1 MAATTDSLPAVRQ
14 GKRKLLL
21 PPAQRRQHSGAAP
34 SSVDPVEAACRS
46 GEAVASPVSNPPSAP
61 GGDVWGDDDSD
72 LGAILTDTQAALH
85 ILASQFIRQHDSH
98 APPFSM
104 VTQLYTLLPDR
115 TKTDKE
121 LDALRLGNQVRLLQL
136 PHGGVAAVPTDAY
149 SVSLRSLARPAPAAT
164 REAGRNATRD
174 GPATAERFLSLV
186 LPRHTGFGLTR
197 TELAE
202 ALGPRHA
209 AADLEALLDWGALTR
224 HPTAQTASYIF
235 GLPDAGRC
243 LRSVLEGRLELL
255 TMLQRR
261 WHGETLEAELL
272 RKGRLR
278 RSTLGVLWHL
288 RDVLGA
294 GLVVRRETAV
304 GPMLRLATRT

>member
-1 MAATTDSLPAVRQ
+1 MAATTDSLPEVRQ

-21 PPAQRRQHSGAAP
+21 PPAQRRQHSGAGP
-34 SSVDPVEAACRS
+34 TSVDPVEAACRS
-46 GEAVASPVSNPPSAP
+46 GEAVASPVPTPPSAP

-72 LGAILTDTQAALH
+72 LGAIFTDTQAALH

-98 APPFSM
+98 APPFSL

-121 LDALRLGNQVRLLQL
+121 LDALRLGNKVRLLQL
-136 PHGGVAAVPTDAY
+136 PHGGVAAVPTDAF
-149 SVSLRSLARPAPAAT
+149 SVSLRSLARPAPAAA
-164 REAGRNATRD
+164 REAARNATRE

-197 TELAE
+197 AELAE

-235 GLPDAGRC
+235 GLPDAGRY

-261 WHGETLEAELL
+261 WHGEALEAELL

>member
-1 MAATTDSLPAVRQ
+1 
-14 GKRKLLL
+14 
-21 PPAQRRQHSGAAP
+21 
-34 SSVDPVEAACRS
+34 
-46 GEAVASPVSNPPSAP
+46 
-61 GGDVWGDDDSD
+61 
-72 LGAILTDTQAALH
+72 
-85 ILASQFIRQHDSH
+85 
-98 APPFSM
+98 M

-149 SVSLRSLARPAPAAT
+149 S
-164 REAGRNATRD
+164 AGRNATRD

>member
-1 MAATTDSLPAVRQ
+1 MTPVTAPHAA
-14 GKRKLLL
+14 
-21 PPAQRRQHSGAAP
+21 
-34 SSVDPVEAACRS
+34 
-46 GEAVASPVSNPPSAP
+46 
-61 GGDVWGDDDSD
+61 
-72 LGAILTDTQAALH
+72 
-85 ILASQFIRQHDSH
+85 
-98 APPFSM
+98 
-104 VTQLYTLLPDR
+104 
-115 TKTDKE
+115 
-121 LDALRLGNQVRLLQL
+121 RLGNQVRLLQL

-243 LRSVLEGRLELL
+243 LRSVLEGRLVSQRVFLGGDDGMTMPQSPAVGPPDHGRPATPRITPRAGASPLPPAQELL